1 MKKNTI
7 LLVCGIIV
15 TVLFI
20 VFSTPLFEALC
31 YQADFSN
38 EMYNDNLNLI
48 SAIITSAVAWV
59 LAGIFSYA
67 INSVSF
73 SRWYHWLIVLGV
85 AMVLSPLIVYFTC
98 MSTFDSSASDYSAQM
113 LAYCFFDLI
122 IEAVLFTVA
131 SFSIRWWSSNC
142 RHTPIPE

>member
-1 MKKNTI
+1 MKKNTM

-59 LAGIFSYA
+59 LAGI
-67 INSVSF
+67 
-73 SRWYHWLIVLGV
+73 L
-85 AMVLSPLIVYFTC
+85 P
-98 MSTFDSSASDYSAQM
+98 
-113 LAYCFFDLI
+113 
-122 IEAVLFTVA
+122 
-131 SFSIRWWSSNC
+131 
-142 RHTPIPE
+142 